1 MVIDVF
7 SKYGWIIPLKS
18 KTGLD
23 VAHALN
29 KIFNDR
35 KCEKLWVDKGKEFY
49 NKHVKSLGI
58 DIYSTEN
65 EEKSSVV
72 ERWNRTMKEKMF
84 KYCSANSTR
93 RYIDILDELVNN
105 YNNTKHSSIK
115 MTPVEANPPTYKI
128 TDYNG
133 EEIHGTFYEQ
143 ELQKTN
149 QEIFRIEIFRSDS
162 DRDGRGGGVAIYIQE
177 EITTLETNFAQ
188 LNSDSIE
195 QMWRDIRLGNNS
207 ILLGCIYRPHDLND
221 EILKNCIAS
230 IKASKA
236 AAQRLECDF
245 IIIYGDFNFSN
256 TFYEYIE
263 IGGGVATTAHV
274 LNERPGDMKFQ
285 DCLNECLLTQL
296 ITFKTYRS
304 NRFSEPNS
312 TLDLV
317 ITDKPDLL
325 IEIKEEDSF
334 GDTPMGQSHALI
346 TGRFVLN
353 DKIKVPPI
361 VQRKRYIWSRADYAN
376 FSLKL
381 SSTNWKSLF
390 ENCSANECYNLFLE
404 VYDELATELIPS
416 TTLPF
421 KKKHEPWI
429 TDEVL
434 KAVRTK
440 QELWNKYIAQRQAQR
455 SMQKCNQNFEISKT
469 IDGTIST
476 DLQIICTTLNNY
488 FQSVFVNEPDGPV
501 PELEPRTDNKC
512 ILDENIFSINDI
524 RARLANLDESKS
536 LGVDNVHPRVLK
548 HCAEAFALPL
558 TLVFKK
564 SFSTSTIPDLWKKS
578 NVTPIFKKG
587 SKLRASNYRPVSLT
601 SIPCKI
607 FESILHEK
615 IMLHCNLN
623 GLISIAQ
630 HGFVQR
636 KSCLTNLLETR
647 DFLTEAAHKK
657 YPVDMIYTDFAKA
670 FDKVPHIRLLSKLK
684 AYGISG
690 KALMWINAW
699 LNNRQQRFVIDTHST
714 AKIFTSDWKKVTSGV
729 PQGSVLGPLLFVLF
743 INDLPD
749 NITSQFKLY
758 ADDSKIM
765 NMIKSNEDMLALQSD
780 IDQAIKWSHKWLMF
794 FNVEKCKTMH
804 VGRGNRNSNQVYSMT
819 NTEGTRRNLEETETE
834 RDLGIRIS
842 NDLKVRAQVESA
854 VSVAYYKLGLLKEVF
869 RSRSIYLWRTL
880 YITYVRPHLE
890 FAIQAWSPHLKKD
903 INMLERVQRRAT
915 KVSSIKHHP
924 YEQSLNIFRVTTLEE
939 RRARGDLIEQFKI
952 INKIDDVNFFVPQ
965 RISNNVYCRRSHNKQ
980 LHRQIVSD
988 CEERHHFFTNR
999 VTPSWNMLPQEAIDT
1014 HSVNLFK
1021 SFLS

>member
-1 MVIDVF
+1 
-7 SKYGWIIPLKS
+7 
-18 KTGLD
+18 
-23 VAHALN
+23 
-29 KIFNDR
+29 
-35 KCEKLWVDKGKEFY
+35 
-49 NKHVKSLGI
+49 
-58 DIYSTEN
+58 
-65 EEKSSVV
+65 
-72 ERWNRTMKEKMF
+72 
-84 KYCSANSTR
+84 
-93 RYIDILDELVNN
+93 
-105 YNNTKHSSIK
+105 
-115 MTPVEANPPTYKI
+115 
-128 TDYNG
+128 
-133 EEIHGTFYEQ
+133 
-143 ELQKTN
+143 
-149 QEIFRIEIFRSDS
+149 
-162 DRDGRGGGVAIYIQE
+162 
-177 EITTLETNFAQ
+177 
-188 LNSDSIE
+188 
-195 QMWRDIRLGNNS
+195 MWRIIKLGNNS

-221 EILKNCIAS
+221 ETLKNSIAS

-285 DCLNECLLTQL
+285 DCLNECQLTQL
-296 ITFKTYRS
+296 ITFKAYRS
-304 NRFSEPNS
+304 NRFSEPNN

-353 DKIKVPPI
+353 DKIKVPPVI
-361 VQRKRYIWSRADYAN
+361 QRKRYIWSRADYAN

-390 ENCSANECYNLFLE
+390 ENCLANECYNLFLE

-434 KAVRTK
+434 KAIRTK
-440 QELWNKYIAQRQAQR
+440 QELWNKYIASGRHTHRELKDKHKEACR
-455 SMQKCNQNFEISKT
+455 NVTKTLRLAVLKYEENLANLYKNNPKKLHAHIKSKTNSKYVFNSIET

-501 PELEPRTDNKC
+501 PELEPRTDKKC
-512 ILDENIFSINDI
+512 ILDKNIFSINDI

-630 HGFVQR
+630 HEFVQR
-636 KSCLTNLLETR
+636 KSCLTNVLETR
-647 DFLTEAAHKK
+647 NFLTEAAHKK

-670 FDKVPHIRLLSKLK
+670 FDKVPHNRLLSKLK

-699 LNNRQQRFVIDTHST
+699 LNNRQQRVVIDTHST

-765 NMIKSNEDMLALQSD
+765 KMIKSN
-780 IDQAIKWSHKWLMF
+780 
-794 FNVEKCKTMH
+794 
-804 VGRGNRNSNQVYSMT
+804 
-819 NTEGTRRNLEETETE
+819 
-834 RDLGIRIS
+834 
-842 NDLKVRAQVESA
+842 
-854 VSVAYYKLGLLKEVF
+854 
-869 RSRSIYLWRTL
+869 
-880 YITYVRPHLE
+880 
-890 FAIQAWSPHLKKD
+890 
-903 INMLERVQRRAT
+903 
-915 KVSSIKHHP
+915 
-924 YEQSLNIFRVTTLEE
+924 
-939 RRARGDLIEQFKI
+939 
-952 INKIDDVNFFVPQ
+952 
-965 RISNNVYCRRSHNKQ
+965 
-980 LHRQIVSD
+980 
-988 CEERHHFFTNR
+988 
-999 VTPSWNMLPQEAIDT
+999 
-1014 HSVNLFK
+1014 
-1021 SFLS
+1021 